1 MREKADM
8 CAQAEK
14 FSLIINR
21 PLVGLFK
28 LPNEIVDFRKLLLD
42 SDGVG
47 FEIQQPQRPKEFVN
61 FSNGLDVWPE
71 VLH

>member
-1 MREKADM
+1 MNRLMREKAGM

-28 LPNEIVDFRKLLLD
+28 LPNEIVDFK
-42 SDGVG
+42 
-47 FEIQQPQRPKEFVN
+47 EIA
-61 FSNGLDVWPE
+61 S
-71 VLH
+71 